1 MKHVMV
7 ITGTEEEG
15 ISARS
20 AGSID
25 RVAMTMRAN
34 LLRETGRCLVKHS
47 ENDDQYPNPSE
58 THIIKTITDEAAD
71 RHRNKRG
78 AAIHQL
84 LPTSSHIPSRSCA

>member
-7 ITGTEEEG
+7 ITGSEEEG
-15 ISARS
+15 ISTTS

-58 THIIKTITDEAAD
+58 THIIKTITDEAAH
-71 RHRNKRG
+71 RHRNERG
-78 AAIHQL
+78 AAIHQI
-84 LPTSSHIPSRSCA
+84 LPASSDIPSRSCA